1 MGSDDAEFMG
11 TASDGVGLSD
21 ELSEIEDDVASDFHH
36 ESDSEES
43 EEHDDEIEG
52 YTEDQTRN
60 DPMQAKLDAGLLKG
74 IELEDF
80 VSEQQPDA
88 LAQQSRAAKERGVVR
103 NKFFMCGGV
112 AGIKMGGSFECSNC
126 PKISNCAKL
135 ARKLSEVDHHIWS
148 FNQQNFLSLLTTPTP
163 YQLTVNM
170 RAKWRKKRTRR
181 LKRKRRKTRARSK

>member
-43 EEHDDEIEG
+43 EEHDDEFEG

-80 VSEQQPDA
+80 VSEQQPDGNTRHEIA
-88 LAQQSRAAKERGVVR
+88 L
-103 NKFFMCGGV
+103 
-112 AGIKMGGSFECSNC
+112 
-126 PKISNCAKL
+126 
-135 ARKLSEVDHHIWS
+135 
-148 FNQQNFLSLLTTPTP
+148 FLKCL
-163 YQLTVNM
+163 
-170 RAKWRKKRTRR
+170 
-181 LKRKRRKTRARSK
+181 